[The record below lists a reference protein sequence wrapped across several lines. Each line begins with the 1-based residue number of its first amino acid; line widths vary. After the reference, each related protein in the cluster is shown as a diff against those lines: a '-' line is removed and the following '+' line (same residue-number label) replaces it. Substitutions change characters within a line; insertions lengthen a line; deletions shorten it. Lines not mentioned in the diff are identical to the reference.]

1 MDETELV
8 VVGTFPNRIE
18 AEMAQ
23 GALESG
29 GIASVITADD
39 VGGQYASISLTGA
52 GVRLHERPEDV
63 EAAQEL
69 LSQAR

>member
-29 GIASVITADD
+29 GIESVITADD

-52 GVRLHERPEDV
+52 GVRLHVRPEDV

-69 LSQAR
+69 LGQAR

>member
-8 VVGTFPNRIE
+8 VVGSFRSRIE

-29 GIASVITADD
+29 GIESVITADD

-52 GVRLHERPEDV
+52 GVRLHVRPEDA